1 MSRHLEDP
9 ALAALAREH
18 VNTLVFENEAKWAT
32 VHPEPDRYD
41 FTGADRI
48 AAFAQRNGM
57 TMRGHTLIWHAEMPE
72 WLKALSPTRDEAI
85 ALLRDHVFTV
95 VGHFREKFPGLV
107 TQWDVVNEGIDN
119 DATRRQNLWQ
129 RWIGDDYMDMA
140 FRWAREAAG
149 PKVELFYNDYFDAGM
164 TAGAEAIGGDFDDG
178 DAVGS
183 ALPGATGALSCAE
196 VAKCAAVRE
205 LVTGMLERGVPID
218 GVGFQAHLAGPAP
231 SDHRGLTAWVGE
243 LGLEWV
249 PSELDVPLP
258 VGTEELGRTYRQA
271 EGYRLVASACVDDP
285 ACDTIVS
292 WGLSDRYTWWRTLV
306 PGGIFQEA
314 LHFDEDYAP
323 KPAAFALHDVLAAAP
338 PTPAAAQ
345 LRIASRS
352 RSNRLRVRLRGDDVG
367 SVEAVRWRLGP
378 CGRVRGRGER
388 FAASMTP
395 CAEIAGRRRARVR
408 AAIRLA
414 GGERKQ
420 LVRRV
425 RLPR

>member
-9 ALAALAREH
+9 ALAALAREQ

-149 PKVELFYNDYFDAGM
+149 PKVGLFYNDYFDAGM
-164 TAGAEAIGGDFDDG
+164 TAGAEAIGGEFDDG

-271 EGYRLVASACVDDP
+271 EGFRWWPPPASTTRP
-285 ACDTIVS
+285 ATRS
-292 WGLSDRYTWWRTLV
+292 S
-306 PGGIFQEA
+306 PGASPIATRGGGPSFPA
-314 LHFDEDYAP
+314 ASSRRPFHFDEDYAP